1 MIIKLL
7 QKNTKLL
14 QNYHN
19 TITTLLQN
27 YHYTITK
34 LLQNYRKTITN
45 DYKTITKIFF
55 TQLK

>member
-1 MIIKLL
+1 MFDTYYLTIK
-7 QKNTKLL
+7 
-14 QNYHN
+14 
-19 TITTLLQN
+19 
-27 YHYTITK
+27 TITK